1 MRAGRARADPPIR
14 GVRYD
19 VGMDAVPPP
28 VDTQPSRHELQMAG
42 RRRQRRRRMRRAV
55 TTCVVLALIAAAGY
69 GVYFWLDGGFSGQER
84 VATAGTTDTG
94 LPSGDSRVGAGD
106 TLGDDATSGSLEAT
120 ATSASTEPPPTT
132 SSTHENLAPQT
143 LTLTC
148 NPEIANVTIT
158 LQDGQT
164 VKGKTPFEQ
173 EIPGGAIRIQLQKK
187 GYNLAEHE
195 VLLDQKTTL
204 KFWLDPEG
212 LLYQSLVRFKCGPNP
227 KQVAFTPDGSEMWV
241 SLLGGYGLQI
251 FEPTTGRK
259 LDGVDLGDYGAVEV
273 IFSRDGTK
281 AYASQMETASV
292 FEIDRAT
299 CQVKR
304 TFKTGGDWTKVL
316 LLSPDEKTLWASNWI
331 SNDVS
336 EIDLTTGKL
345 VRRMKTVVTPRG
357 LYVTP
362 DGKRLFVAGFENGD
376 IQRIDLATGKGEV
389 LFKTGGAMRH
399 MVGDDQ
405 RGLLYVDDMSTKE
418 VFVVDLATEKVTK
431 LADTNERPNT
441 MDLSPDGKV
450 LYVSNRG
457 KDNPKTYYIPG
468 PEWGSVLAI
477 DTATG
482 KILDAIVGG
491 NQCTGLDVSPDG
503 RLLAFSDFLDN
514 KIRVYTIPDYDTLA
528 AGGGGR
534 AEAHLADL
542 AKD

>member
-1 MRAGRARADPPIR
+1 
-14 GVRYD
+14 
-19 VGMDAVPPP
+19 
-28 VDTQPSRHELQMAG
+28 
-42 RRRQRRRRMRRAV
+42 
-55 TTCVVLALIAAAGY
+55 
-69 GVYFWLDGGFSGQER
+69 
-84 VATAGTTDTG
+84 
-94 LPSGDSRVGAGD
+94 
-106 TLGDDATSGSLEAT
+106 
-120 ATSASTEPPPTT
+120 
-132 SSTHENLAPQT
+132 
-143 LTLTC
+143 
-148 NPEIANVTIT
+148 
-158 LQDGQT
+158 
-164 VKGKTPFEQ
+164 
-173 EIPGGAIRIQLQKK
+173 
-187 GYNLAEHE
+187 
-195 VLLDQKTTL
+195 
-204 KFWLDPEG
+204 
-212 LLYQSLVRFKCGPNP
+212 
-227 KQVAFTPDGSEMWV
+227 
-241 SLLGGYGLQI
+241 
-251 FEPTTGRK
+251 
-259 LDGVDLGDYGAVEV
+259 
-273 IFSRDGTK
+273 
-281 AYASQMETASV
+281 METASV
-292 FEIDRAT
+292 YEIDRAT
-299 CQVKR
+299 RTVKR
-304 TFKTGGDWTKVL
+304 HFNTGGSWTKVL
-316 LLSPDEKTLWASNWI
+316 LLSPDEKTLWASNWV

-399 MVGDDQ
+399 MVADDT

-431 LADTNERPNT
+431 LADTDERPNT

-503 RLLAFSDFLDN
+503 TLLAFSDFLDN
-514 KIRVYTIPDYDTLA
+514 KIRVYTIPDYETLA

-534 AEAHLADL
+534 AVAHLEDIV
-542 AKD
+542 KD